1 MKTDKAQRDAYTSV
15 SNDSI
20 AILFI
25 IITLLFVLCV
35 TLIPLG
41 KAIVKRTETAI
52 VVDKQVVNDLYL
64 IIVQTNDA
72 TKTYELSNSIFFN
85 TYNVEQIYNNL
96 TVNETY
102 EFYIGGF
109 EVDLFDIYPIIIE
122 VRE

>member
-1 MKTDKAQRDAYTSV
+1 MKTDKMQRDAYTSV

-25 IITLLFVLCV
+25 IITLLFVLGV

-41 KAIVKRTETAI
+41 KAIIKRTETAI
-52 VVDKQVVNDLYL
+52 VVDKQVVNDSYL

-85 TYNVEQIYNNL
+85 AYNVEQIYNNL
-96 TVNETY
+96 TINETY
-102 EFYIGGF
+102 TFYVGGF
-109 EVDLFDIYPIIIE
+109 EIDLFDVYPIIIE
-122 VRE
+122 VRK

>member
-1 MKTDKAQRDAYTSV
+1 MKTDKVQRDAYTSV

-25 IITLLFVLCV
+25 IITLLFVLGV

-41 KAIVKRTETAI
+41 KAVVKRTETGI
-52 VVDKQVVNDLYL
+52 VVNKQVVDDSYL
-64 IIVQTNDA
+64 IIVQTNDT

-96 TVNETY
+96 AVNETY
-102 EFYIGGF
+102 TFYVGGF
-109 EVDLFDIYPIIIE
+109 EIDLFDVYPIIIE

>member
-1 MKTDKAQRDAYTSV
+1 MQRDAYTSV

-25 IITLLFVLCV
+25 IITLLFVLGV

-41 KAIVKRTETAI
+41 KAIVKRTETGI
-52 VVDKQVVNDLYL
+52 VVNKQVVNDSYL

-85 TYNVEQIYNNL
+85 TYNAEQIYNNL